1 MLKFR
6 DPQSNIQLAEAEL
19 TYKEAVNGEK
29 SLTGTIYSNDDVLHQ
44 MERGW
49 SVMFNGDWYYI
60 TYVAP
65 TDGGNSITVEFDA
78 VHEFFFKMSK
88 LVAYGTLKDGSHTAK
103 EYLDFV
109 FNGSGYSYTLLSQ
122 VDAWEKQSFGDKN

>member
-29 SLTGTIYSNDDVLHQ
+29 SLTGTIYSNDEVLHQ

-49 SVMFNGDWYYI
+49 SVMLALMSRLWTG
-60 TYVAP
+60 
-65 TDGGNSITVEFDA
+65 
-78 VHEFFFKMSK
+78 FFGTARCRYPEKFSKPGFQPKM
-88 LVAYGTLKDGSHTAK
+88 A
-103 EYLDFV
+103 
-109 FNGSGYSYTLLSQ
+109 
-122 VDAWEKQSFGDKN
+122 